1 MGGIEKTWTEC
12 FYPICAIQE
21 EVKVS
26 RRKPAVFFQIFH
38 GPVNVKTVEYST
50 SLTLKLSFRLSSLL
64 NRSPPALP
72 PPPYLMEP
80 PYELFKLIKDGGCCT
95 LSRNK
100 KKLITVRLC
109 KILPFTHR

>member
-50 SLTLKLSFRLSSLL
+50 SLTLKLSFRLSSLSESISSCVA
-64 NRSPPALP
+64 SPSVSH
-72 PPPYLMEP
+72 
-80 PYELFKLIKDGGCCT
+80 GT
-95 LSRNK
+95 
-100 KKLITVRLC
+100 TVR
-109 KILPFTHR
+109 IV